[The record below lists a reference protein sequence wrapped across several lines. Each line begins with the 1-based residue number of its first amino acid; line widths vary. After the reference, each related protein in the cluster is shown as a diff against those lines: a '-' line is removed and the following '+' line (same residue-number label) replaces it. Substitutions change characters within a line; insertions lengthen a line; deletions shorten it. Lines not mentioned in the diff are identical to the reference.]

1 MILSSLFIAES
12 AGRGRGVFAGEDIP
26 KGSVIEESPVIVM
39 EEKERI
45 LLDQTL
51 LHDYIFLWGVDQLQ
65 CCVALGYIS
74 LYNHD
79 YRANCDYEMEFE
91 NAIIRVNTV
100 RDVKKG
106 EELCINYNG
115 NWNDDKRVWFD
126 LPKFVR

>member
-12 AGRGRGVFAGEDIP
+12 AGRGRGVFAGEDISS
-26 KGSVIEESPVIVM
+26 GTVIEESPVIVL

-51 LHDYIFLWGVDQLQ
+51 LHDYIFLWGEDQLQ

-91 NAIIRVNTV
+91 NAIIRVTTV

>member
-1 MILSSLFIAES
+1 MILSSLFIAAS
-12 AGRGRGVFAGEDIP
+12 AGCGRGVFAGEDIAS
-26 KGSVIEESPVIVM
+26 GSLIEESPVIVL
-39 EEKERI
+39 EERERV

-51 LHDYIFLWGVDQLQ
+51 LHDYIFFWGSEQLQ
-65 CCVALGYIS
+65 CCVALGYLS

-91 NAIIRVNTV
+91 KAIIRITTV

-126 LPKFVR
+126 VPVNPR